1 MPSSELKEEG
11 NRLFKEKKFKK
22 ALDAYGEALL
32 LSNQDYALLTN
43 RASP

>member
-22 ALDAYGEALL
+22 ALDAYA
-32 LSNQDYALLTN
+32 
-43 RASP
+43 